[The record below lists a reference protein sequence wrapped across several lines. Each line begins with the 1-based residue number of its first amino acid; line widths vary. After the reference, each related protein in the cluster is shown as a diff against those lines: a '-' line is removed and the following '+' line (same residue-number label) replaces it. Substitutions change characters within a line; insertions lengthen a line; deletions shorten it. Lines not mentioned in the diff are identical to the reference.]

1 MSQSGMAFASVLS
14 RLDGD
19 EPGTKGKKLRAF
31 RVILVLVIC
40 TEYWTKYIPRWRDL
54 GPDELFALAAVT
66 GLAAAVVHGRHWR
79 PAIAGVA
86 VLQLWYVCALFPMA
100 GNHRYLEA
108 SFAAVLAVLDDDDGP
123 EQLLALRSL
132 RFMVLVVLFYSG
144 LQKLVHG
151 YWLRGQ
157 FLAWSLW
164 RDSFRSAL
172 APLFSSRELASLT
185 SYGASTGD
193 GPYLVSSLP
202 VLALSNAVWIAEI
215 ALAGL
220 LVPRATRRLA
230 CVATC
235 VLIAVTEIVAREMM
249 FGIEF
254 AAATLLFL
262 RGDALRRL
270 VVPFAILLG
279 LMVLVRLGVLPGPVF
294 H

>member
-1 MSQSGMAFASVLS
+1 MDSSSVLS

-19 EPGTKGKKLRAF
+19 EPGTRGGKLRAF
-31 RVILVLVIC
+31 GIILALVIC
-40 TEYWTKYIPRWRDL
+40 TEYWTEYLPRWRDL
-54 GPDELFALAAVT
+54 GVDEVGALAAIT
-66 GLAAAVVHGRHWR
+66 ALAATVIHGRHTR
-79 PAIAGVA
+79 LAFAGIAA
-86 VLQLWYVCALFPMA
+86 VQLWYVWDLFPMA

-108 SFAAVLAVLDDDDGP
+108 AFAAVLALLDDDDGP

-164 RDSFRSAL
+164 RDSFRTAL
-172 APLFSSRELASLT
+172 EPLLSSHDLARLT
-185 SYGASTGD
+185 SYGASAGE

-202 VLALSNAVWIAEI
+202 VLVLSNAVWIAEI
-215 ALAGL
+215 ALAVL

-235 VLIAVTEIVAREMM
+235 ALIAATEIVAREMM

-254 AAATLLFL
+254 AAATMLFL
-262 RGDALRRL
+262 RGGGLRRL
-270 VVPFAILLG
+270 TLPFALLLG
-279 LMVLVRLGVLPGPVF
+279 LLMLVRFGVLPGPAF